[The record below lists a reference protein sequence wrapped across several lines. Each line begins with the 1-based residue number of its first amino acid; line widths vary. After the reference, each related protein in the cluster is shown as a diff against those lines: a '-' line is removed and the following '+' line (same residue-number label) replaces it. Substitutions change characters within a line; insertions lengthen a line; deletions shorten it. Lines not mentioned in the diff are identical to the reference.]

1 MVRSN
6 SESCVLS
13 YHPLLT
19 PTFIHLSVAIY
30 KVSVVPSLMPSQ
42 DFFIENIN
50 LSRKNILLEFNFD
63 HSFGSET
70 PMCQDHSQKSG
81 TKKNKKPIK
90 IKFMTGKRT

>member
-6 SESCVLS
+6 SESCVLF

-70 PMCQDHSQKSG
+70 PMCQDHSQEQ
-81 TKKNKKPIK
+81 KKQEPNK